1 MSYKQHA
8 CKESFSGISLSP
20 EAPSSRTARWGGGH
34 RRPAANAAEPTSQRM
49 ASTGWRVG
57 GFPRSL
63 TTGLLFS
70 SPLLSSL
77 LLPAGPCDSALGA
90 GLASSQCVC
99 PWRTQSPALMQR
111 VIQMFRCS
119 DPRNSHFPTFRSF
132 ISIEFPIFWTRRKC
146 RTPKG
151 LVLRSS
157 WEAGCDLQHLGLNIN

>member
-1 MSYKQHA
+1 MGRRAQTSSSKCCRAHLPEDGQH
-8 CKESFSGISLSP
+8 
-20 EAPSSRTARWGGGH
+20 
-34 RRPAANAAEPTSQRM
+34 
-49 ASTGWRVG
+49 RVEGG
-57 GFPRSL
+57 GFPQISVDWALLFSFPLFSSL
-63 TTGLLFS
+63 LSSPLFSSLLFS
-70 SPLLSSL
+70 SLLFSSLLSSL

-99 PWRTQSPALMQR
+99 PWRTQSPALMRR

-132 ISIEFPIFWTRRKC
+132 ISIEFPIFWMRRKC

-157 WEAGCDLQHLGLNIN
+157 